1 MSKKTK
7 ATFTQRRGS
16 RDKGAYN
23 ANHNTLEA
31 TRKGQSHIDEER
43 MHLNKYIRFDR
54 NGRPHMSQGGNGGFN
69 ATQHERERYEELYA
83 EGLEARNQRY
93 MASRH
98 KERCR
103 TISEVYQDLK
113 TAPLES
119 IWQVGNSHSN
129 MSREE
134 MRDAL
139 VAAWNLTYREL
150 REKYGANMVPLDAA
164 LHMDEK
170 VCHIHHRVT
179 LGAVD
184 EYGHFMPNQ
193 TAALEAMGFERPDPT
208 KPRSRYN
215 NALIA
220 FTDSIREIFYQNC
233 ERCGL
238 EIDRE
243 VQNYSKRQVEILE
256 LKCDKFREEMAEAKR
271 QAEVQQEA
279 AKQAEIVL
287 GQTQQSIKELNAM
300 ITQLTAENT
309 GLKVENEALKNQLA
323 DLRQQITDTKKLQDK
338 AEQDRADAVKKL
350 EDIENYQ
357 KGLFRQ
363 WQSRQVREYG
373 TLPAEKEKKNWRGQV
388 TQAAMPART
397 IVATED
403 LERMKT
409 QAQYNVMVD
418 YNKDTVSKIEKTLST
433 DDVIQALKAQV
444 EQQQTRINELEQQSG
459 KQQLTISN
467 HEYFLKQKGLTAEFE
482 APAHAQEHTHHHSHH
497 M

>member
-93 MASRH
+93 TASRH

-271 QAEVQQEA
+271 QAEVQQEV

-287 GQTQQSIKELNAM
+287 GQTQQSIKELNAK

-363 WQSRQVREYG
+363 WQSRKIREYG

-388 TQAAMPART
+388 TQEAKPART

-418 YNKDTVSKIEKTLST
+418 YNKDTVSKIEKTIST
-433 DDVIQALKAQV
+433 DDVIKALKAQV

-482 APAHAQEHTHHHSHH
+482 APAHAQEHTHHHHP
-497 M
+497 

>member
-16 RDKGAYN
+16 KDKGAYN

-93 MASRH
+93 TASRH

-103 TISEVYQDLK
+103 TMSEVYQDLK

-271 QAEVQQEA
+271 QAEIQQEA

-287 GQTQQSIKELNAM
+287 GQTQQSIKELNAK

-363 WQSRQVREYG
+363 WQSRKIREYG

-467 HEYFLKQKGLTAEFE
+467 HEYFLERKGLTAEFE
-482 APAHAQEHTHHHSHH
+482 APAHVQEHTHHHHP
-497 M
+497 

>member
-7 ATFTQRRGS
+7 ATYTQGRGS
-16 RDKGAYN
+16 KAKGAYN
-23 ANHNTLEA
+23 PNHNTLEA

-43 MHLNKYIRFDR
+43 MHLNRYIRFDR
-54 NGRPHMSQGGNGGFN
+54 NGRGHTSAGGNGGFN
-69 ATQHERERYEELYA
+69 ATQHERERYEELYGK
-83 EGLEARNQRY
+83 GLESRNQRY
-93 MASRH
+93 LASRH

-103 TISEVYQDLK
+103 TMGEIYQDLK

-119 IWQVGNSHSN
+119 IWQVGNSHSD
-129 MSREE
+129 MPKEE

-139 VAAWNLTYREL
+139 IKAWNMTIVEFR
-150 REKYGANMVPLDAA
+150 KNYGQNMIPLDAA

-170 VCHIHHRVT
+170 VCHIHFRVT

-193 TAALEAMGFERPDPT
+193 TAALTAMGFERPDPS

-220 FTDSIREIFYQNC
+220 FTDTIRERFYQNC

-256 LKCDKFREEMAEAKR
+256 YKCDQFRKEMEESKR

-279 AKQAEIVL
+279 AKQAQIVL
-287 GQTQQSIKELNAM
+287 GQTQQSINELNAK

-309 GLKVENEALKNQLA
+309 GLRVENEALKNQLA

-363 WQSRQVREYG
+363 WQSRKVREYG

-388 TQAAMPART
+388 TQEAKPART

-418 YNKDTVSKIEKTLST
+418 YNHDTVSKIEKTIST
-433 DDVIQALKAQV
+433 DDVIKALKAQV

-482 APAHAQEHTHHHSHH
+482 APAHAQEHTHHHHP
-497 M
+497 

>member
-1 MSKKTK
+1 
-7 ATFTQRRGS
+7 
-16 RDKGAYN
+16 
-23 ANHNTLEA
+23 
-31 TRKGQSHIDEER
+31 
-43 MHLNKYIRFDR
+43 
-54 NGRPHMSQGGNGGFN
+54 
-69 ATQHERERYEELYA
+69 
-83 EGLEARNQRY
+83 
-93 MASRH
+93 
-98 KERCR
+98 
-103 TISEVYQDLK
+103 
-113 TAPLES
+113 
-119 IWQVGNSHSN
+119 
-129 MSREE
+129 
-134 MRDAL
+134 
-139 VAAWNLTYREL
+139 
-150 REKYGANMVPLDAA
+150 MVFPVC

-271 QAEVQQEA
+271 QAKVQQEA

-287 GQTQQSIKELNAM
+287 GQTQQSIKELNAK

-363 WQSRQVREYG
+363 WQSRKIREYG

-418 YNKDTVSKIEKTLST
+418 YNKDTVSKIEKNLST
-433 DDVIQALKAQV
+433 DDVIQALKDQV
-444 EQQQTRINELEQQSG
+444 EQQQTEINRLEQQSR
-459 KQQLTISN
+459 KQQQTINN
-467 HEYFLKQKGLTAEFE
+467 HEYFLERKGLTAEFE

>member
-1 MSKKTK
+1 
-7 ATFTQRRGS
+7 
-16 RDKGAYN
+16 
-23 ANHNTLEA
+23 
-31 TRKGQSHIDEER
+31 
-43 MHLNKYIRFDR
+43 
-54 NGRPHMSQGGNGGFN
+54 
-69 ATQHERERYEELYA
+69 
-83 EGLEARNQRY
+83 
-93 MASRH
+93 
-98 KERCR
+98 
-103 TISEVYQDLK
+103 
-113 TAPLES
+113 
-119 IWQVGNSHSN
+119 
-129 MSREE
+129 
-134 MRDAL
+134 
-139 VAAWNLTYREL
+139 
-150 REKYGANMVPLDAA
+150 
-164 LHMDEK
+164 MDEK

-184 EYGHFMPNQ
+184 EYGHFIPNQ

-271 QAEVQQEA
+271 QAKVQQEA

-287 GQTQQSIKELNAM
+287 GQTQQSIKELNAK

-323 DLRQQITDTKKLQDK
+323 DLRQRITDTKKLQDK

-363 WQSRQVREYG
+363 WQS
-373 TLPAEKEKKNWRGQV
+373 
-388 TQAAMPART
+388 
-397 IVATED
+397 
-403 LERMKT
+403 
-409 QAQYNVMVD
+409 
-418 YNKDTVSKIEKTLST
+418 
-433 DDVIQALKAQV
+433 
-444 EQQQTRINELEQQSG
+444 
-459 KQQLTISN
+459 
-467 HEYFLKQKGLTAEFE
+467 
-482 APAHAQEHTHHHSHH
+482 
-497 M
+497 

>member
-93 MASRH
+93 AASRH

-103 TISEVYQDLK
+103 TMSEVYQDLK

-256 LKCDKFREEMAEAKR
+256 LKCYIFR
-271 QAEVQQEA
+271 
-279 AKQAEIVL
+279 
-287 GQTQQSIKELNAM
+287 
-300 ITQLTAENT
+300 
-309 GLKVENEALKNQLA
+309 
-323 DLRQQITDTKKLQDK
+323 
-338 AEQDRADAVKKL
+338 
-350 EDIENYQ
+350 
-357 KGLFRQ
+357 
-363 WQSRQVREYG
+363 
-373 TLPAEKEKKNWRGQV
+373 
-388 TQAAMPART
+388 
-397 IVATED
+397 
-403 LERMKT
+403 
-409 QAQYNVMVD
+409 
-418 YNKDTVSKIEKTLST
+418 
-433 DDVIQALKAQV
+433 
-444 EQQQTRINELEQQSG
+444 
-459 KQQLTISN
+459 
-467 HEYFLKQKGLTAEFE
+467 
-482 APAHAQEHTHHHSHH
+482 
-497 M
+497 

>member
-256 LKCDKFREEMAEAKR
+256 FKCDKFREEMAEAKR

-287 GQTQQSIKELNAM
+287 GQTQQSIKELNAK

-363 WQSRQVREYG
+363 WQSRKIREYG

-388 TQAAMPART
+388 PQAAMPAST

-418 YNKDTVSKIEKTLST
+418 YNKDTVSKIEKTLSA
-433 DDVIQALKAQV
+433 DDVIQALKAQI

-459 KQQLTISN
+459 KQQLTINN

-482 APAHAQEHTHHHSHH
+482 APAHAQEHTHHHHP
-497 M
+497 

>member
-1 MSKKTK
+1 MAKKTK

-54 NGRPHMSQGGNGGFN
+54 NGRPHVSQGGNGGFN
-69 ATQHERERYEELYA
+69 ATQHERERYEELYGK
-83 EGLEARNQRY
+83 GLEARNQRY
-93 MASRH
+93 LASRH

-103 TISEVYQDLK
+103 TMSEVYQDLK

-119 IWQVGNSHSN
+119 IWQVGNSKSD

-139 VAAWNLTYREL
+139 VQAWNLTYREL
-150 REKYGANMVPLDAA
+150 REKYGENMVPLSAA

-170 VCHIHHRVT
+170 VCHIHYRVT
-179 LGAVD
+179 LGAM
-184 EYGHFMPNQ
+184 ENGFFMPNQ
-193 TAALEAMGFERPDPT
+193 TKALEQMGFERPDPT

-220 FTDSIREIFYQNC
+220 FTDSIRETFYQYC

-271 QAEVQQEA
+271 QAEIQQEA

-287 GQTQQSIKELNAM
+287 GQTQQSIKELNAK
-300 ITQLTAENT
+300 IIQLTAENT
-309 GLKVENEALKNQLA
+309 GLKVENEALKHQLA
-323 DLRQQITDTKKLQDK
+323 DLNRQIDEAKQRQEQ
-338 AEQDRADAVKKL
+338 AEQKRDTAVKKL
-350 EDIENYQ
+350 EEIEDYQ

-363 WQSRQVREYG
+363 WQSRQVRTYG
-373 TLPAEKEKKNWRGQV
+373 ELPAEKEKKNWKGQI
-388 TQAAMPART
+388 TKPAMPART

-409 QAQYNVMVD
+409 QAQYNVTVD
-418 YNKDTVSKIEKTLST
+418 YNKDTVSKIAKTLST

-444 EQQQTRINELEQQSG
+444 EQQQTEINRLEQQSRN
-459 KQQLTISN
+459 QQQKINN
-467 HEYFLKQKGLTAEFE
+467 HEYFLERKGLTAEFE
-482 APAHAQEHTHHHSHH
+482 QPAQSQEHTHHHSHH